1 MSTAL
6 ATMTLLAVVC
16 WVFRVLFIVVVP
28 AERLP
33 EGARRALEHLAPA
46 VLAALVAVETE
57 STMSGG
63 DALTGLFV
71 LLSVLAIA
79 VAVRLTGSLPLAITL
94 GLGAA
99 LLIDLVVV
107 A

>member
-6 ATMTLLAVVC
+6 AAMTLLAVVC
-16 WVFRVLFIVVVP
+16 WVFRILFIVVVP

-33 EGARRALEHLAPA
+33 ERARLALEQLAPA
-46 VLAALVAVETE
+46 VLAALVAVETD
-57 STMSGG
+57 STIRGG
-63 DALTGLFV
+63 DALTGLLV

-79 VAVRLTGSLPLAITL
+79 VAVRLTGSLLLAITL

-99 LLIDLVVV
+99 LLIDLMIV

>member
-1 MSTAL
+1 MSTAM

-33 EGARRALEHLAPA
+33 ERARRALEQLAPA
-46 VLAALVAVETE
+46 VLAALVAVETD
-57 STMSGG
+57 STMRGG
-63 DALTGLFV
+63 DVLTGLLV
-71 LLSVLAIA
+71 LVSVLAVA
-79 VAVRLTGSLPLAITL
+79 VAVRLTGSLLLAITL

-99 LLIDLVVV
+99 LLIDLVIV

>member
-33 EGARRALEHLAPA
+33 ARARRALEHLAPA

-63 DALTGLFV
+63 DVLTELLV

-107 A
+107 T